1 MLQLHH
7 TSITLSNI
15 ISYNTSSNTYFLQHF
30 CTANALFIYT
40 ILQFC
45 TSKIL
50 AEHSDLKCV
59 SCGFLPEKREKHARL
74 LARPQPST
82 KPNSSTR
89 GKKASSTT
97 ASTRQP
103 HPGVVVVV
111 PPLPLTRHASR
122 PAKATHVPANP
133 TSPGHISSSS

>member
-15 ISYNTSSNTYFLQHF
+15 ISYNTSNFLQHF
-30 CTANALFIYT
+30 YTANALFIYT

-45 TSKIL
+45 TFKIL

-59 SCGFLPEKREKHARL
+59 SCATRFSPGKEREARAVASPTPTKYKTQQLHTWEKSELHHRFN
-74 LARPQPST
+74 Q
-82 KPNSSTR
+82 
-89 GKKASSTT
+89 TT
-97 ASTRQP
+97 